1 MNKDGLLNTGEIIG
15 GCYRVDQIV
24 ASGGMGTVYKVFH
37 QTLGRTLALKTLK
50 TSRISR
56 ESWTAF
62 VTEAKVLSRLEHPN
76 LVKVYDLGLIDN
88 RLPYFVMDF
97 IDGEPLSSKIK
108 REGALPVALVLA
120 IFEQVAD
127 GLSYGEEI
135 KLLHRDIKPG
145 NIMLQKTADP
155 TQFIVKIVDFGL
167 ATEATGAGGEINQKI
182 CGSPPYMSPEQS
194 LYQNLDSRS
203 DMYSLGCSLFETLTG
218 APPFIGE
225 NALVTLSKHQTEK
238 PPTLKEASL
247 GTEFAPVLERMVAK
261 MLAKDPAHRIQTFAE
276 LKQIIK
282 KMRQLEQKD
291 QLANEDL
298 TVKKDSA
305 KPVKSNKPETTEKS
319 RLPLLAILTAL
330 TIVVLGCTGAFLF
343 LKTTNKTDVPNNL
356 SAQALLNDGLIKKL
370 QNDSD
375 DATQI
380 RDEQLCGENNA
391 RLFSDFYRHYPFSE
405 VKEVAGVRQLVLN
418 FPRTKSAGT
427 IALVGPDDQLKE
439 AQPAQG
445 SLSLPQNAKVYFA
458 PNKTFT
464 ASQNLFRQLKPDDL
478 DTLDLSKNLNV
489 ATATPSM
496 FDQLTG
502 LRSLNLNDTAIGD
515 ATIPDLSKLS
525 GLKSLKIDRTDI
537 TGDGLVKLEQINKLN
552 ALELGISFQ
561 LDRLLN
567 KIQSSTALSS
577 LRIRGTPVAAHELAL
592 IAKIPE
598 LKTLSLDDTNT
609 VEKDLLVLKSA
620 PALECLTLSNL
631 LYDPSI
637 KSVLSELPHLKV
649 VNLSMGSWN
658 VAARE
663 AFTKDLK
670 NISVQN
676 IDTSESNQ
684 R

>member
-1 MNKDGLLNTGEIIG
+1 MNKDGQLNTGDIIG
-15 GCYRVDQIV
+15 GCYRVDETV

-97 IDGEPLSSKIK
+97 IDGEPLSNKIK
-108 REGALPVALVLA
+108 REGALPVALALA
-120 IFEQVAD
+120 IFEQVAE
-127 GLSYGEEI
+127 GLAYGEEI

-145 NIMLQKTADP
+145 NIMLQKTVDP

-225 NALVTLSKHQTEK
+225 NALITLSKHQTEK

-247 GTEFAPVLERMVAK
+247 GTEFAPVLERMMAK
-261 MLAKDPAHRIQTFAE
+261 MLAKDPANRIQTFAE

-282 KMRQLEQKD
+282 KMRQLEQND
-291 QLANEDL
+291 QLASEAL
-298 TVKKDSA
+298 TVKKESA
-305 KPVKSNKPETTEKS
+305 KPGQAKTTKTTETKK
-319 RLPLLAILTAL
+319 LPLIAILTTLA
-330 TIVVLGCTGAFLF
+330 IVALGCTGAFLF
-343 LKTTNKTDVPNNL
+343 LKNSSKSQSPNNPKT
-356 SAQALLNDGLIKKL
+356 QAPQDVGLIKKL
-370 QNDSD
+370 QSNSD

-380 RDEQLCGENNA
+380 TDEQLCGENNA

-405 VKEVAGVRQLVLN
+405 VKEISGVRQLVLN

-427 IALVGPDDQLKE
+427 IALVEPGDLLKE

-445 SLSLPQNAKVYFA
+445 SLVLPQNAHVYFA
-458 PNKTFT
+458 PNKIFT

-502 LRSLNLNDTAIGD
+502 LRALNLNDTAIGD
-515 ATIPDLSKLS
+515 ATIADLSKLS

-567 KIQSSTALSS
+567 KIQSSTALNS
-577 LRIRGTPVAAHELAL
+577 LKIRGTPVAAHELTL
-592 IAKIPE
+592 IAKIPG
-598 LKTLSLDDTNT
+598 LKILSLDDTNT
-609 VEKDLLVLKSA
+609 VQRDLLALKSA

-637 KSVLSELPHLKV
+637 KSILTELPHLKA

-658 VAARE
+658 AAARE
-663 AFTKDLK
+663 AFIKDLRS
-670 NISVQN
+670 ISVHN
-676 IDTSESNQ
+676 IDTTEQNQ

>member
-1 MNKDGLLNTGEIIG
+1 MNKDGQLNTGDIIG
-15 GCYRVDQIV
+15 GCYRVDETV
-24 ASGGMGTVYKVFH
+24 ASGGMGTVYKVFQ
-37 QTLGRTLALKTLK
+37 QTLSRTLALKTLK

-88 RLPYFVMDF
+88 RLPYFVMDY
-97 IDGEPLSSKIK
+97 IDGEPLSNKIK
-108 REGALPVALVLA
+108 REGALPVALALA

-127 GLSYGEEI
+127 GLAYGEAI

-145 NIMLQKTADP
+145 NIMLQRTEDP

-167 ATEATGAGGEINQKI
+167 ATEAAGAGGEINQKI

-194 LYQNLDSRS
+194 LFQNLDSRS

-225 NALVTLSKHQTEK
+225 NALITLSKHQTEK

-261 MLAKDPAHRIQTFAE
+261 MLAKDPANRIQSFAE

-291 QLANEDL
+291 QLSSEAV
-298 TVKKDSA
+298 TVKEQAVQPGQANTHKT
-305 KPVKSNKPETTEKS
+305 NQTS
-319 RLPLLAILTAL
+319 RLPLIAALTLLAI
-330 TIVVLGCTGAFLF
+330 IVLGCTGALLF
-343 LKTTNKTDVPNNL
+343 FKNQSATERLNNVKTQTRQDL
-356 SAQALLNDGLIKKL
+356 GLIKKL
-370 QNDSD
+370 PNNSD
-375 DATQI
+375 DVAQI
-380 RDEQLCGENNA
+380 SDEQLCGENNA
-391 RLFSDFYRHYPFSE
+391 RLFSDFYRHYLFSE
-405 VKEVAGVRQLVLN
+405 VKEINGVRQLVLN

-427 IALVGPDDQLKE
+427 IALVGPGDLLQE
-439 AQPAQG
+439 SQPAQG
-445 SLSLPQNAKVYFA
+445 SLALPPNAHVYFA

-464 ASQNLFRQLKPDDL
+464 ASQNLFRKLKSDDL

-489 ATATPSM
+489 TTATPSM
-496 FDQLTG
+496 FDQLSG
-502 LRSLNLNDTAIGD
+502 LRALNLNDTAIGD
-515 ATIPDLSKLS
+515 ATIADLSKLA

-537 TGDGLVKLEQINKLN
+537 TGDGLIKLEQINKLN
-552 ALELGISFQ
+552 DLELGISFQ

-567 KIQSSTALSS
+567 KIQSSRALNS
-577 LRIRGTPVAAHELAL
+577 LKIRGTSVAAHELAL
-592 IAKIPE
+592 IAKIPG
-598 LKTLSLDDTNT
+598 LKTLSLDQTNT
-609 VEKDLLVLKSA
+609 LENDLLALKSA
-620 PALECLTLSNL
+620 PALECLTLSHL

-637 KSVLSELPHLKV
+637 KSIISQLPHLRV
-649 VNLSMGSWN
+649 VNLSMSSWN

-663 AFTKDLK
+663 AFVKDLK
-670 NISVQN
+670 NISVHDLGTVEQ
-676 IDTSESNQ
+676 NQ